1 MLIDTYMKFRE
12 DGLNGFQIIE
22 WTRFCE
28 SMGNNSKSIKARLM
42 VLVLFT
48 SSNVD

>member
-1 MLIDTYMKFRE
+1 MLNDTYMKFCE
-12 DGLNGFQIIE
+12 DSLNGFQIIE

-28 SMGNNSKSIKARLM
+28 SMGNNSKSIKAIVM
-42 VLVLFT
+42 VHVLFT